1 MKKNQRDRIL
11 EYVDRFGTI
20 TSSEAISELGCT
32 RLSARI
38 SELKNMG
45 YPFEKRMIQS
55 RNRFGET
62 VSYAEY
68 YMKATDEK

>member
-11 EYVDRFGTI
+11 EYIDRFGTI

-45 YPFEKRMIQS
+45 YPFERRMIQS
-55 RNRFGET
+55 KNRFGET

-68 YMKATDEK
+68 YLRVSNE

>member
-38 SELKNMG
+38 SELKSMG
-45 YPFEKRMIQS
+45 YPFEKRMS
-55 RNRFGET
+55 AAHE
-62 VSYAEY
+62 E
-68 YMKATDEK
+68 